1 MGKQKYIPMLIN
13 QRKKLRDQQA
23 TNKELTRKR
32 NIATHEREKANRKSF
47 TYSGTSTGPQSR
59 AQALNW
65 YGKEKKVITF
75 EQFLAKAEKIIQLV

>member
-1 MGKQKYIPMLIN
+1 MGKKKYIPMLVS

-23 TNKELTRKR
+23 TNKELRKQK
-32 NIATHEREKANRKSF
+32 NIEKYESEKANRKSF
-47 TYSGTSTGPQSR
+47 TYSGTSTGPQNR

-65 YGKEKKVITF
+65 YGEEKKVITF